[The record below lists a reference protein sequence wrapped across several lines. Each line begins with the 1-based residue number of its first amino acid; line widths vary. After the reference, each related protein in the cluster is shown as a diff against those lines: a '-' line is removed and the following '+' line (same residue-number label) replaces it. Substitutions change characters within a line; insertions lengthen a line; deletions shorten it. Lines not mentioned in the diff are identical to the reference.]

1 MKKNQL
7 WSILPSLLLSAALLG
22 SCAQTG
28 NGGNRIN
35 GANGTNNSDQANN
48 GGTITDDSTVTTVPV
63 DTTAHDYAFVSQDG
77 DSYTYR
83 CDDCGESATVTVR
96 CELGTAG
103 CVKVEGNT
111 LTLSG
116 MTEDSIYSLSGV
128 FYGNIAVEGNG
139 NCRIELE
146 LQGVTVN
153 SAAECPLTVSGAGE
167 VTISAKKETDNY
179 LCDLRAEV
187 TDATAI
193 SAAVWSDCDLNL
205 QGKGNLYVSS
215 VANNGVHTKDDLK
228 VKNLFLQVECEDN
241 ALKGNDSVT
250 VESGT
255 LILIARTG
263 DGIKTTNS
271 DLSSKGKQRGTVAIT
286 GGDVRIYA
294 ACDGIDAAYDVTV
307 DESFATVNLTVFTD
321 RYSKYSKE
329 VNAADESILYLRASA
344 SNYRYS
350 LYFYND
356 EGGTWCRAESAK
368 STGNSRYSYYTV
380 TKPDGYEKCNLYVY
394 TADQTPGQSDSCYA
408 EKDDITLN
416 ENYDTIAISFSGNRM
431 RLSWTT
437 YSTAQD
443 GMGGQG
449 RPGGMGGMND
459 GNTDQGDHSTKG
471 LKAANAITVSA
482 GSVTVESYDDCI
494 HANNTT
500 TPENGAAATGNVTVT
515 GGTLTLS
522 SCDDAIHADGAVTVS
537 GGTVNVLKSYEGIE
551 GATVTLAG
559 GDITVVSSD
568 DGVNGSGTG
577 GTSIVIS
584 GGTLYV
590 LAGGDGVDSN
600 SRDPYGGIRFAG
612 GRSVIISTGR
622 ADSSIDTEAGYTYEG
637 GYVVAI
643 GLAGGMSTESTH
655 CSPSLTSVGTSKN
668 VTLTAGSYL
677 TVSGVVSVK
686 APAAMNA
693 LVICLGKTNAG
704 ISTGTTGGGDADVVW
719 SVAG

>member
-1 MKKNQL
+1 MKKNPFL
-7 WSILPSLLLSAALLG
+7 RILPSLLLSAALLG

-28 NGGNRIN
+28 NGGNGIN
-35 GANGTNNSDQANN
+35 GTGNADSANH

-103 CVKVEGNT
+103 CAKVEGNT
-111 LTLSG
+111 LTISG

-128 FYGNIAVEGNG
+128 FYGNIVAVGNET
-139 NCRIELE
+139 CKIELE

-153 SAAECPLTVSGAGE
+153 SAAEAPLTVSGADE
-167 VTISAKKETDNY
+167 VIVSAKKGTDNY

-193 SAAVWSDCDLNL
+193 SAAVWSDCDLSV
-205 QGKGNLYVSS
+205 QGKGNLYVCS
-215 VANNGVHTKDDLK
+215 VANNGIHTKKDLK

-307 DESFATVNLTVFTD
+307 DESSATVNLTVFTD
-321 RYSKYSKE
+321 RYSKYSEE
-329 VNAADESILYLRASA
+329 VNAADKSKLYLRTTTG
-344 SNYRYS
+344 NYRYS

-356 EGGTWCRAESAK
+356 EGGVWRNAESVK
-368 STGNSRYSYYTV
+368 SAGNSRYSYYTV
-380 TKPDGYEKCNLYVY
+380 AKPDGYEKCNLYVY

-416 ENYDTIAISFSGNRM
+416 ENYDTIAISFSGGSM
-431 RLSWTT
+431 RLSWST
-437 YSTAQD
+437 YGTAQ
-443 GMGGQG
+443 GGQG
-449 RPGGMGGMND
+449 GPGGMGGMND
-459 GNTDQGDHSTKG
+459 GNTDQGDRSTKG
-471 LKAANAITVSA
+471 LKAANAVTVSA

-494 HANNTT
+494 HANNDTAL
-500 TPENGAAATGNVTVT
+500 ENGAAATGNVTVT

-522 SCDDAIHADGAVTVS
+522 SCDDAIHASGDVTVS
-537 GGTVNVLKSYEGIE
+537 GGTVKVLKSYEGIE
-551 GATVTLAG
+551 GKTVTLAG
-559 GDITVVSSD
+559 GDISVISSD
-568 DGVNGSGTG
+568 DGVNGTGSSGTG
-577 GTSIVIS
+577 IVIS

-600 SRDPYGGIRFAG
+600 SRDSYGGILFAG
-612 GRSVIISTGR
+612 GSSVIISTGR
-622 ADSSIDTEAGYTYEG
+622 ADSSIDTEAGYTYKG
-637 GYVVAI
+637 GTVVAI
-643 GLAGGMSTESTH
+643 GVAGGMSAESTH
-655 CSPSLTSVGTSKN
+655 CSPSLSSVGTSKN
-668 VTLTAGSYL
+668 VTLTAGNNL
-677 TVSGVVSVK
+677 TVDGVVTVRI
-686 APAAMNA
+686 PVTMNA
-693 LVICLGKTNAG
+693 LVVCLGKTNAD
-704 ISTGTTGGGDADVVW
+704 ISVG
-719 SVAG
+719 AG

>member
-1 MKKNQL
+1 MKKNPFL
-7 WSILPSLLLSAALLG
+7 CILPSLLLSAALLG

-28 NGGNRIN
+28 TGGNGIN
-35 GANGTNNSDQANN
+35 GTGNADSANH
-48 GGTITDDSTVTTVPV
+48 GGTITDDSTVTTIPV
-63 DTTAHDYAFVSQDG
+63 DTTEHHYAFVSQDG

-103 CVKVEGNT
+103 CAKVEGNT

-128 FYGNIAVEGNG
+128 FYGNIVAEGSET
-139 NCRIELE
+139 CKIELE

-153 SAAECPLTVSGAGE
+153 SAAEAPLTVSGADE
-167 VTISAKKETDNY
+167 VTVSAKKGTDNY

-193 SAAVWSDCDLNL
+193 SAAVWSDCDLSV
-205 QGKGNLYVSS
+205 QGKGNLYVCS
-215 VANNGVHTKDDLK
+215 VANNGIHTKKDLK

-271 DLSSKGKQRGTVAIT
+271 DLSSKGKQRGTVAVT

-307 DESFATVNLTVFTD
+307 DESSATVNLTVFTD
-321 RYSKYSKE
+321 RYSKYSEE
-329 VNAADESILYLRASA
+329 VNAADKSKLYLRATTG
-344 SNYRYS
+344 NYRYS

-356 EGGTWCRAESAK
+356 EGGVWRNAESVK

-380 TKPDGYEKCNLYVY
+380 AKPDGYEKCDLYVY

-416 ENYDTIAISFSGNRM
+416 ENYDTIAISFSGGSM
-431 RLSWTT
+431 RLSWST
-437 YSTAQD
+437 YGTAQ
-443 GMGGQG
+443 GGQE
-449 RPGGMGGMND
+449 RPGGMND
-459 GNTDQGDHSTKG
+459 GNTDQGDRSTKG
-471 LKAANAITVSA
+471 LKAANAVTVSA

-494 HANNTT
+494 HANNAAAL
-500 TPENGAAATGNVTVT
+500 ENGAAATGNVTVT

-522 SCDDAIHADGAVTVS
+522 SCDDAIHASGDVTVS

-551 GATVTLAG
+551 GKTVTLAG
-559 GDITVVSSD
+559 GDISVISSD
-568 DGVNGSGTG
+568 DGVNGTGTSGTG
-577 GTSIVIS
+577 IVIS

-600 SRDPYGGIRFAG
+600 SRDSYGGILFAG
-612 GRSVIISTGR
+612 GSSVIISTGR
-622 ADSSIDTEAGYTYEG
+622 ADSSIDTEAGYTYKG
-637 GYVVAI
+637 GTVVAI
-643 GLAGGMSTESTH
+643 GVAGGMSAESTH
-655 CSPSLTSVGTSKN
+655 CSPSLSSVGTSKN
-668 VTLTAGSYL
+668 VTLTAGNNL
-677 TVSGVVSVK
+677 TVDGVVTVRI
-686 APAAMNA
+686 PVTMNA
-693 LVICLGKTNAG
+693 LVVCLGKTNAD
-704 ISTGTTGGGDADVVW
+704 ISVG
-719 SVAG
+719 AG

>member
-7 WSILPSLLLSAALLG
+7 RSILPSLLLSAALLG

-28 NGGNRIN
+28 NGGNSIN
-35 GANGTNNSDQANN
+35 GANGTNNSGQANN

-96 CELGTAG
+96 CESGTAG

-128 FYGNIAVEGNG
+128 FYGNVAVEGNG
-139 NCRIELE
+139 NCKIELE

-215 VANNGVHTKDDLK
+215 VANNGIHTKDDLK

-263 DGIKTTNS
+263 DGIKTSNS

-350 LYFYND
+350 LYFYNI
-356 EGGTWCRAESAK
+356 TTRAAR
-368 STGNSRYSYYTV
+368 GAVRRAPSRRET
-380 TKPDGYEKCNLYVY
+380 
-394 TADQTPGQSDSCYA
+394 
-408 EKDDITLN
+408 
-416 ENYDTIAISFSGNRM
+416 
-431 RLSWTT
+431 
-437 YSTAQD
+437 
-443 GMGGQG
+443 
-449 RPGGMGGMND
+449 
-459 GNTDQGDHSTKG
+459 
-471 LKAANAITVSA
+471 
-482 GSVTVESYDDCI
+482 
-494 HANNTT
+494 
-500 TPENGAAATGNVTVT
+500 AAT
-515 GGTLTLS
+515 
-522 SCDDAIHADGAVTVS
+522 AI
-537 GGTVNVLKSYEGIE
+537 
-551 GATVTLAG
+551 
-559 GDITVVSSD
+559 
-568 DGVNGSGTG
+568 
-577 GTSIVIS
+577 
-584 GGTLYV
+584 
-590 LAGGDGVDSN
+590 
-600 SRDPYGGIRFAG
+600 IR
-612 GRSVIISTGR
+612 
-622 ADSSIDTEAGYTYEG
+622 
-637 GYVVAI
+637 
-643 GLAGGMSTESTH
+643 
-655 CSPSLTSVGTSKN
+655 
-668 VTLTAGSYL
+668 
-677 TVSGVVSVK
+677 
-686 APAAMNA
+686 
-693 LVICLGKTNAG
+693 
-704 ISTGTTGGGDADVVW
+704 
-719 SVAG
+719 

>member
-28 NGGNRIN
+28 NGGN
-35 GANGTNNSDQANN
+35 GTNNSDSTNNN
-48 GGTITDDSTVTTVPV
+48 GGAITDDSTVTTVPI
-63 DTTAHDYAFVSQDG
+63 DTTAHNYAFVSQDG

-83 CDDCGESATVTVR
+83 CDDCGESATVTVK
-96 CELGTAG
+96 CESGTAG
-103 CVKVEGNT
+103 CAKVEGNT

-116 MTEDSIYSLSGV
+116 MTEDSVYSLSGV
-128 FYGNIAVEGNG
+128 FYGNIVVEGNEA
-139 NCRIELE
+139 CKIELE

-153 SAAECPLTVSGAGE
+153 SAAECPLTVSGADE
-167 VTISAKKETDNY
+167 VTISAKKGTDNY
-179 LCDLRAEV
+179 LCDLREAV
-187 TDATAI
+187 TDEDAI
-193 SAAVWSDCDLNL
+193 SAAVWTDCDLKL

-215 VANNGVHTKDDLK
+215 VANNGIHTKDDLK

-250 VESGT
+250 IESGT

-307 DESFATVNLTVFTD
+307 DESSATVNLTVFTD
-321 RYSKYSKE
+321 KYSKYSKE
-329 VNAADESILYLRASA
+329 VNTADESILYLRTTT

-350 LYFYND
+350 LYFYD
-356 EGGTWCRAESAK
+356 DKGGTWCNAESAK
-368 STGNSRYSYYTV
+368 SMGNSRYSYYTV
-380 TKPDGYEKCNLYVY
+380 TKPSGYEKCNLYVY
-394 TADQTPGQSDSCYA
+394 TSDQTQGQKDSYYA
-408 EKDDITLN
+408 AKEDITLN
-416 ENYDTIAISFSGNRM
+416 DNYDTIAISFGTTM
-431 RLSWTT
+431 KLTWTT
-437 YSTAQD
+437 YSTAQG

-449 RPGGMGGMND
+449 GPGGMGGMND
-459 GNTDQGDHSTKG
+459 GNTDKGDRSTKG
-471 LKAANAITVSA
+471 LKAANAITISA
-482 GSVTVESYDDCI
+482 GTVTVESYDDSI
-494 HANNTT
+494 HANNDT

-522 SCDDAIHADGAVTVS
+522 SCDDAIHADGAVTIS

-551 GATVTLAG
+551 GTTVTLAG

-568 DGVNGSGTG
+568 DGVNGTGTS

-600 SRDPYGGIRFAG
+600 SRDSYGGILFAG

-655 CSPSLTSVGTSKN
+655 CSPSLTSIGTSKS

-677 TVSGVVSVK
+677 TVSGVVTVK
-686 APAAMNA
+686 APTAMNA
-693 LVICLGKTNAG
+693 LVICLGKTNAS
-704 ISTGTTGGGDADVVW
+704 ILAGTTGGGDADVVW